1 MSQTHLTLREFTQL
15 IEAAFEQRFGNQNFW
30 VIAEISSLTHFK
42 PKHTFY
48 FHLVEKDEVTG
59 KICAEISA
67 VAFGSAA
74 YEVES
79 FEQQT
84 GQRFQNGIQ
93 VLANVMV
100 NFHPV
105 HGLKLNLLKLD
116 PSFTLGKLQQQRDAT
131 LARLLKEN
139 PDAVTFAENRFI
151 TRNHLLKFPH
161 VIQRIAVISS
171 ESSAGL
177 QDFRHTLEQNSF
189 GYHFKTDLFPVQ
201 VQGEDN
207 AKPIVERLKEIYLS
221 GKEYHAVVLV
231 RGGGSQTD
239 FLLFDSYQIARAIAR
254 FPVPVITGLG
264 HQKDISI
271 ADMMAHTALKT
282 PTKVAEFIIAHNR
295 AFDDVLVRTQHQ
307 LVIRVQQNLAL
318 RNEQIHKLRN
328 TVINQGRKFLG
339 LQKETLSDLRQ
350 SMINNTNMIIKSRT
364 LRLQEITR
372 HISSRPSIRVAG
384 QQNDLANILQNLR
397 TNTGKFLQNQKGYL
411 KHYQSVFQLLSPENT
426 LKRGFALVKQDGKII
441 TDPSVIEQGSTIEVY
456 LGGTEI
462 ESVVTSKRNVNA
474 KRNKRT

>member
-1 MSQTHLTLREFTQL
+1 MSQAHLTLREFTRL
-15 IEAAFEQRFGNQNFW
+15 IESTFEQRFGNQNFW
-30 VIAEISSLTHFK
+30 VIAEISNLSHFSA
-42 PKHTFY
+42 KHTFY
-48 FHLVEKDEVTG
+48 FHMVEKDDVSS

-74 YEVES
+74 YEIES

-116 PSFTLGKLQQQRDAT
+116 PSFTLGKLHQQREAT
-131 LARLLKEN
+131 LSRLLKEN

-161 VIQRIAVISS
+161 VIQKIAIISS

-189 GYHFKTDLFPVQ
+189 GYRFKTELFPVQ

-207 AKPIVERLKEIYLS
+207 VKPIVERLKEIYLS
-221 GKEYHAVVLV
+221 GKEYHTVVLV

-264 HQKDISI
+264 HQKDTSI

-295 AFDDVLVRTQHQ
+295 AFEDSLVRMQHQ
-307 LVIRVQQNLAL
+307 MIIRVQQNLASG
-318 RNEQIHKLRN
+318 NEQINQLRN
-328 TVINQGRKFLG
+328 SVFEQGRQFLG
-339 LQKETLSDLRQ
+339 LQKEILMDLRQ
-350 SMINNTNMIIKSRT
+350 SLVNNTNAIIRSRT
-364 LRLQEITR
+364 LRLQDMTR
-372 HISSRPSIRVAG
+372 HISSRPSIRVASHL
-384 QQNDLANILQNLR
+384 NDLSNITQNLN
-397 TNTGKFLQNQKGYL
+397 TNTRKYLQNQKGYL

-426 LKRGFALVKQDGKII
+426 LKRGFALVRQEGKII
-441 TDPSVIEQGSTIEVY
+441 TDPSVIKEGSTIEVY

-462 ESVVTSKRNVNA
+462 ESVVTAKRNVNA
-474 KRNKRT
+474 KRSKRA